1 MEGNFRNY
9 DARRDA
15 IVADLTQT
23 KGAIK
28 GIRLYLKHIHAMKHF
43 SFGSWR
49 NRQHIIVAIDADGHT
64 GYAECIMSVNRE
76 DASLNTWSDDV
87 SCLSGLE
94 VGTALKTVRTKQGT
108 WPEQLVEM
116 VEMALID
123 LCGKI
128 RNVSSVHL
136 LGLKELHE
144 VCGVHVILSDNLD
157 EVTESA
163 NWAKECG
170 KSRFIKVKLFG
181 NEELDTSVIRAVRTC
196 CPAEETYLIGDVNCG
211 YRTEQQETPLEE
223 IAEHLKKLHAAGL
236 DACEDPAFLDQQEW
250 VQLQKMTAPLELI
263 PDYPMRPSR
272 RSIRD
277 ICTGMG
283 TIYNIHPDSAGS
295 IIDAVVL
302 AERIHDLGAGL
313 MVGDDSLVGPSATI
327 WQQLAAGL
335 GAKWVEATEK
345 RNESDFYY
353 RSVRNLATDSNVNP
367 IRVQLKPGFGIDMDE
382 KELKQQVDC
391 MMTVTG

>member
-1 MEGNFRNY
+1 MADCFKDY

-15 IVADLTQT
+15 IVAGLAET
-23 KGAIK
+23 KGKVSA
-28 GIRLYLKHIHAMKHF
+28 IRLYLKHIYAMKHF
-43 SFGSWR
+43 SFGSWSS
-49 NRQHIIVAIDADGHT
+49 RQHVIAAIDAEGHT
-64 GYAECIMSVNRE
+64 GYAECIMSVNCP
-76 DASLNTWSDDV
+76 DASLDTWTNYT
-87 SCLSGLE
+87 SCLPGLQ
-94 VGTALKTVRTKQGT
+94 VGTALEAVRAKQGL

-116 VEMALID
+116 LEMALVD

-128 RNVSSVHL
+128 RHIPANHL
-136 LGLKELHE
+136 LGLTQLHE

-163 NWAKECG
+163 NWAKTCG

-181 NEELDTSVIRAVRTC
+181 NEALDCSVIQAVRAC

-211 YRTEQQETPLEE
+211 YRTEQQSVPLDE
-223 IAEHLKKLHAAGL
+223 IAVHLQKLHDAGL

-250 VQLQKMTAPLELI
+250 VQLQNLTAPLELI

-277 ICTGMG
+277 ICAGMG
-283 TIYNIHPDSAGS
+283 SIYNIHPDSAGS

-302 AERIHDLGAGL
+302 AQRIRDLGAGL
-313 MVGDDSLVGPSATI
+313 MIGDDSLVGPSAAI

-345 RNESDFYY
+345 RKESDFYY
-353 RSVRNLATDSNVNP
+353 ACVRELATDSSQNP
-367 IRVQLKPGFGIDMDE
+367 IRIQLKPGFGIDLDE
-382 KELKQQVDC
+382 KKLKSQADC
-391 MMTVTG
+391 MTTATI

>member
-1 MEGNFRNY
+1 MENDFQKYDSRRNKII
-9 DARRDA
+9 AELA
-15 IVADLTQT
+15 E
-23 KGAIK
+23 IK
-28 GIRLYLKHIHAMKHF
+28 DKISGIRLYLKHIHAMKHF

-49 NRQHIIVAIDADGHT
+49 NRQHIIVAIDAEGYT
-64 GYAECIMSVNRE
+64 GYAECIMSVNRD
-76 DASLNTWSDDV
+76 DASLDGWTNEV
-87 SCLSGLE
+87 ACLTGLA
-94 VGTALKTVRTKQGT
+94 VGAAVETVRTKQGT

-123 LCGKI
+123 LSGKI
-128 RNVSSVHL
+128 RNVPSVSL
-136 LGLKELHE
+136 LGLKDTHE

-163 NWAKECG
+163 VWAKACG

-181 NEELDTSVIRAVRTC
+181 NEELDISVIRAVRAC
-196 CPAEETYLIGDVNCG
+196 CCAEETYLIGDVNCG
-211 YRTEQQETPLEE
+211 YRTEQQKVPLAE

-236 DACEDPAFLDQQEW
+236 DACEDPAFLEQQEW

-272 RSIRD
+272 RSIRE

-295 IIDAVVL
+295 IVDAVVL
-302 AERIHDLGAGL
+302 AQRIRDLGAGL

-353 RSVRNLATDSNVNP
+353 SSVRSLATDSNVNP
-367 IRVQLKPGFGIDMDE
+367 ICVQLKPGFGIDLDE
-382 KELKQQVDC
+382 EKLKNQVDC
-391 MMTVTG
+391 MTTVPI